1 MSIEQYTRDCIR
13 NDFENKKWIFD
24 KSKPNCNVTQ
34 EQAKTPLQKK
44 KLKGNKPDY
53 VLYETNTDNIIAIIE
68 AKHGGYT
75 DLNQALNQ
83 AEKYAKLLQSNNR
96 PIALFSTN
104 GSIYQTRFFPSN
116 DPLIFNGQ
124 EVKGLLEE
132 DKLLLF
138 INSNTNNIDT
148 TPKEVIKSKEDLIK
162 IFKNLNDVL
171 RSEGLRAGI
180 ERFTEFSNLLF
191 LKLISEHNQK
201 PWWKEIKQNLKG
213 DDDTISYINNHI
225 FKQIQ
230 GEYGGNVITP
240 ISIKNESTLKHII
253 NAIDPLVFSTIDTDI
268 KGDAFEYFLEKT
280 TSTENDLGEYFTPR
294 HVVKAIV
301 DFVSP
306 KYNEKIYDPFCGTG
320 GFLTN
325 AFHYVREN
333 NNLSKEKEYNL
344 KNNSIYGHELTTTAK
359 TAKMNM
365 ILQGDGHSGI
375 KQINSLFNPIEKKYD
390 LIITNIPFSQK
401 IVKKVIID
409 GKQHSINEVTEKYEN
424 SLAKNSGDA
433 VCVLHCFRSLKEGKR
448 MALVV
453 PEGFLFRNVE
463 KYTRRFLLDNSNL
476 EAIISL
482 PQGTFLP
489 YTAVKT
495 SILYFTNVH
504 TPKPQKEFWYYEA
517 KNIGFSL
524 DNHRRV
530 IHGFNDLDM
539 IKSSINKFKKAR
551 KDKDIKKGLL
561 QDGFQLID
569 LQKVVDN
576 NYNLVGGFY
585 REVAYGYKHQF
596 ESLLNVLELIES
608 GSRPKGGL
616 SGLTT
621 GAISLG
627 GQQIGNNGKLNLLKT
642 PFVTIDFFKKAKK
655 GIVKQQDILMCKD
668 GALTGKVCFVDNNI
682 ARNVMVNEH
691 VYIIRANQNIVL
703 QRFLFF
709 CLYARTTQQRIK
721 SLAFNKSAQPG
732 LNKEI
737 IKNIKIPLP
746 PIDQQ
751 QEIVNELDSYHKI
764 IDGCQQIIDNWKPRF
779 EIEESWKLKKLGD
792 FCDFQY
798 GFTSQSYK
806 SGNVRY
812 LRITDIEH
820 NDILKKQSVFINL
833 NNKNKKYLLEENDI
847 VIARMGSVGKSYIY
861 QDNEP
866 TIFASYLIRLIFNK
880 VDISPK
886 YLKYCFDTNFYWNQ
900 VYQLT
905 TGAVQPQFNVPVLK
919 NIKILLP
926 PLDKQQEIVK
936 KIEFERNIIEQ
947 NEKLV
952 EIYKEKVADKLN
964 KLFN

>member
-13 NDFENKKWIFD
+13 DDLENKKWIFD
-24 KSKPNCNVTQ
+24 KSKPNCNITQ
-34 EQAKTPLQKK
+34 EQAKTPEQQK
-44 KLKGNKPDY
+44 KLKGNRPDY
-53 VLYETNTDNIIAIIE
+53 VLYESNTDNIIAVLE

-83 AEKYAKLLQSNNR
+83 AEKYAKLLQSNNS
-96 PIALFSTN
+96 PIALFATN

-116 DPLIFNGQ
+116 DPLIFNQQ

-138 INSNTNNIDT
+138 INSNTNNINT

-201 PWWKEIKQNLKG
+201 PWWEEIKSNLEGK
-213 DDDTISYINNHI
+213 DDTINYINNHI
-225 FKQIQ
+225 IKQIEK
-230 GEYGGNVITP
+230 EYDGDNVFTP

-325 AFHYVREN
+325 AFHYVKEN
-333 NNLSKEKEYNL
+333 NNLSKKEEYNL
-344 KNNSIYGHELTTTAK
+344 KNKSIYGHELTTTAK

-375 KQINSLFNPIEKKYD
+375 KQVDSLFNPIDKEYD

-409 GKQHSINEVTEKYEN
+409 GKEKSINEVTQIYEN
-424 SLAKNSGDA
+424 GQAKNSGDA
-433 VCVLHCFRSLKEGKR
+433 VCVLHCFRALKKGGR

-453 PEGFLFRNVE
+453 PEGFLFRNTE
-463 KYTRRFLLDNSNL
+463 KVTRRFLLDNSNL
-476 EAIISL
+476 EAVISL
-482 PQGTFLP
+482 PQGAFLP

-495 SILYFTNVH
+495 SVLYFINAYI
-504 TPKPQKEFWYYEA
+504 PKPQKEFWYYEA

-539 IKSSINKFKKAR
+539 IKSSIDKLKKAQ
-551 KDKDIKKGLL
+551 KDENIKKGLL
-561 QDGFQLID
+561 QDGFQLIN
-569 LQKVVDN
+569 LQKVIDN
-576 NYNLVGGFY
+576 NYNLVGSFY

-596 ESLLNVLELIES
+596 ENLLNVLELIES

-655 GIVKQQDILMCKD
+655 GIVKQRDILMCKD
-668 GALTGKVCFVDNNI
+668 GALTGKVCFIDSNI

-691 VYIIRANQNIVL
+691 VYIIRANQNIAL

-721 SLAFNKSAQPG
+721 SLAYNKSAQPG

-737 IKNIKIPLP
+737 IKNLKIPLP
-746 PIDQQ
+746 TLEQQ
-751 QEIVNELDSYHKI
+751 QEIINELDSYHKI
-764 IDGCQQIIDNWKPRF
+764 IDGCQQVIDNWKPQF
-779 EIEESWKLKKLGD
+779 EIEENWDKVKISDVAISLKAGGDIPKKSFSKIKTNEYQIPVYSNGIDNKGLLG
-792 FCDFQY
+792 Y
-798 GFTSQSYK
+798 ANIAK
-806 SGNVRY
+806 V
-812 LRITDIEH
+812 
-820 NDILKKQSVFINL
+820 
-833 NNKNKKYLLEENDI
+833 KNKCLTISARGTIGFATIREESFYP
-847 VIARMGSVGKSYIY
+847 VV
-861 QDNEP
+861 
-866 TIFASYLIRLIFNK
+866 RLIVLIPKKNINIKYMEYILNK
-880 VDISPK
+880 IDFSLSSTTTP
-886 YLKYCFDTNFYWNQ
+886 
-900 VYQLT
+900 QLT
-905 TGAVQPQFNVPVLK
+905 IPQISNF
-919 NIKILLP
+919 KIPFPSLT
-926 PLDKQQEIVK
+926 KQQQIVE
-936 KIEFERNIIEQ
+936 KIEFERNIIGQ
-947 NEKLV
+947 NKKLV
-952 EIYKEKVADKLN
+952 EIYKEKVADKLD

>member
-24 KSKPNCNVTQ
+24 KSNPNCNVTQ

-96 PIALFSTN
+96 PIALFATN

-138 INSNTNNIDT
+138 INDDTNEIDT
-148 TPKEVIKSKEDLIK
+148 TPKEIIKSKKDLIK
-162 IFKNLNDVL
+162 IFKNLDDVL

-201 PWWKEIKQNLKG
+201 PWWNSIKLNLEQN
-213 DDDTISYINNHI
+213 DNTINYINNHI
-225 FKQIQ
+225 IKQIEEEYD
-230 GEYGGNVITP
+230 GENVFTP
-240 ISIKNESTLKHII
+240 ISIKNEATLKHII

-325 AFHYVREN
+325 AFHYIREN
-333 NNLSKEKEYNL
+333 NNLSKEEEYNL
-344 KNNSIYGHELTTTAK
+344 KNKNIYGHEITTTAK

-375 KQINSLFNPIEKKYD
+375 QQLDSLFNPIDKKYD

-409 GKQHSINEVTEKYEN
+409 GKEHSINEVTEKYEN

-433 VCVLHCFRSLKEGKR
+433 VCVLHCFRALKEGGR

-495 SILYFTNVH
+495 SILYFVNAH

-539 IKSSINKFKKAR
+539 IKSSINKFKKAQ

-569 LQKVVDN
+569 LQKVIDN
-576 NYNLVGGFY
+576 NYNLVGGVY
-585 REVAYGYKHQF
+585 REIKQDSNF
-596 ESLLNVLELIES
+596 ELVTLDNLIDKNIIV
-608 GSRPKGGL
+608 GKKGNII
-616 SGLTT
+616 T
-621 GAISLG
+621 
-627 GQQIGNNGKLNLLKT
+627 KER
-642 PFVTIDFFKKAKK
+642 AKK
-655 GIVKQQDILMCKD
+655 GSIPVIAGGKTYPYYHNETNFSDETITISASGANSGFVWYHNYPIWASDCSVIYSNDKNLLITKYVYYVLIFQQKEIYKKQHGSGQP
-668 GALTGKVCFVDNNI
+668 
-682 ARNVMVNEH
+682 H
-691 VYIIRANQNIVL
+691 VYL
-703 QRFLFF
+703 SDL
-709 CLYARTTQQRIK
+709 
-721 SLAFNKSAQPG
+721 
-732 LNKEI
+732 
-737 IKNIKIPLP
+737 KNIKIPLP
-746 PIDQQ
+746 PLEQQ

-764 IDGCQQIIDNWKPRF
+764 IDGCQQVIDNWKPQF
-779 EIEESWKLKKLGD
+779 EIEESWELKKLGD

-820 NDILKKQSVFINL
+820 NNILKKASVFINL

-847 VIARMGSVGKSYIY
+847 VIARIGSVGKSYIY
-861 QDNEP
+861 QDNKP

-905 TGAVQPQFNVPVLK
+905 TGAVQPQFNAPVLK
-919 NIKILLP
+919 NIKIPLP
-926 PLDKQQEIVK
+926 PLDKQQEIVE
-936 KIEFERNIIEQ
+936 KIEFERSIIEQ
-947 NEKLV
+947 NKKLV
-952 EIYKEKVADKLN
+952 EIYKEKVADKLD